1 MLMHPQVRKQDRL
14 SRMLISTSFLEDQRK
29 EKEVR

>member
-14 SRMLISTSFLEDQRK
+14 SRMFISTSFLEEQRK